1 MVISLEKQ
9 ILADLKNNN
18 ERKKLILR
26 ECEVS
31 SRKYSNGVLVNV

>member
-9 ILADLKNNN
+9 ILADLKNKN
-18 ERKKLILR
+18 ERKKLILQ

-31 SRKYSNGVLVNV
+31 SLKYSNGVLVNV